1 MGPLEV
7 STGSSLSLPETNKSL
22 AFDMGVRL
30 WRTEVALA
38 TRKLLSLGHSYEV
51 HYSLPRRPVANL
63 DLATHFGISVSALM
77 NSHVFQVQKT
87 DAPQYPME
95 FADKV
100 AGRSTAPIDTIEPDD
115 YLVCMNMHDFLLCPR
130 NLKQLHKD
138 VAAMGTE
145 VRIKQEQDRSTTR
158 TVVLRFIRMG
168 KTLQPD
174 PRQGH
179 TPGRMLRTLDE
190 IVSHHQQLVKRYDTI
205 IQQDRLAVQR
215 LHSAKKML
223 MYVKI
228 MAGDTR
234 KTLMKDR
241 TFQFTDKFLKWYD
254 AITAEEVEEFVSVDK
269 DVVMANGE
277 ELEQPVEDMAGDMLP
292 EQLQDESYKS
302 NPPVLSSTTDDEM
315 DDDDNYDNYSD
326 GFDDD
331 DWDPSGVKT
340 AQDARV
346 VSQQTVAYENELKK
360 DYDERSESSLSD
372 DAKFRAAIRS
382 LFTPTDELCAGI
394 NRLRASLKYRGAENR
409 TIVPNVTA
417 NIRMERLREGIYE
430 VLVDVNDVI
439 RFKASEVS
447 KSDACNAAVDGMLN
461 KLNKIRSVWAQLLH
475 FLDVKSLAYVSP
487 IDSFRD
493 LKLSGIASSRNI
505 VVTQRGTVG
514 MEKMETEVRNLH
526 ESTMAFFCLE
536 SAYDHWKFVRQLVRY
551 SDKRKHNSRA
561 LALRISPECPY
572 NMYVIPPGAS
582 INSEHNNYWPE
593 KALPRVGI
601 DRKSVVAFLT
611 KKKIG

>member
-100 AGRSTAPIDTIEPDD
+100 AGRSTAPIYTIEPDD
-115 YLVCMNMHDFLLCPR
+115 YLVGMNMHDFLLCPR

-190 IVSHHQQLVKRYDTI
+190 IVSHHQQLVKRYDII

-292 EQLQDESYKS
+292 EQPQDESYKS

-315 DDDDNYDNYSD
+315 DDDDDCDNYSD

-409 TIVPNVTA
+409 MIVPNVTA

-493 LKLSGIASSRNI
+493 LKLSGIASS
-505 VVTQRGTVG
+505 
-514 MEKMETEVRNLH
+514 
-526 ESTMAFFCLE
+526 
-536 SAYDHWKFVRQLVRY
+536 AYDHWKFVRQLVRY